1 MAFYIIGCP
10 FGRVAF
16 IGINRSS
23 ISYIIKC
30 RLCCFFFIVVIGIFD
45 IGIEGI
51 GKMAIQNDVG
61 DFLVYRF
68 TDSSISTLIEQIGP
82 VTEAAPLI
90 ESAPYP
96 DDGPQPTAFYI
107 SLENGDPTKIEAQK
121 NADGNAIL
129 RWDAGSSADVK
140 AKRLKVMAEADG
152 VKSPYSETYFLYCY
166 YASET
171 YKHCVLAPIKT
182 VKK

>member
-1 MAFYIIGCP
+1 MKP
-10 FGRVAF
+10 R
-16 IGINRSS
+16 
-23 ISYIIKC
+23 
-30 RLCCFFFIVVIGIFD
+30 D
-45 IGIEGI
+45 
-51 GKMAIQNDVG
+51 
-61 DFLVYRF
+61 LVF
-68 TDSSISTLIEQIGP
+68 ASLLSAAALSC
-82 VTEAAPLI
+82 EAAPLI

-129 RWDAGSSADVK
+129 RWVAGSSADGK